1 MSTTSPAESVAD
13 EVIRLFQTHGD
24 SEYGGEAV
32 TQLEHALQAA
42 TLALQQQASTAVVV
56 AALLHDI
63 GHLLHD
69 LPDDAP
75 LQGVDDLHENLGA
88 RWLGSR
94 FESNVT
100 EPVRLHVAAKRYL
113 CAVEPEYQQTLSE
126 PSLVSLGLQGGPM
139 SEGEVQQFEQNP
151 FFRDAVQLRRFDDAA
166 KMVGFQTPPIDNFV
180 PLIREVARPLPA
192 TVAP

>member
-1 MSTTSPAESVAD
+1 MSAASPAESVAD

-24 SEYGGEAV
+24 SQYGGEAV

-42 TLALQQQASTAVVV
+42 TLAVQQQASTAVVV

-69 LPDDAP
+69 LPADAP
-75 LQGVDDLHENLGA
+75 LQGVDDLHEILGA
-88 RWLGSR
+88 RWLCSR
-94 FESNVT
+94 FESDVT

-113 CAVEPEYQQTLSE
+113 CAVEPEYQRTLSE
-126 PSLVSLGLQGGPM
+126 PSLVSLTLQGGPM
-139 SEGEVQQFEQNP
+139 SEAEVRQFEQLP
-151 FFRDAVQLRRFDDAA
+151 FFQVAVQLRRFDDAA
-166 KMVGFQTPPIDNFV
+166 KIVGFKTPPVDHFV
-180 PLIREVARPLPA
+180 PLIRQVTRPRQA